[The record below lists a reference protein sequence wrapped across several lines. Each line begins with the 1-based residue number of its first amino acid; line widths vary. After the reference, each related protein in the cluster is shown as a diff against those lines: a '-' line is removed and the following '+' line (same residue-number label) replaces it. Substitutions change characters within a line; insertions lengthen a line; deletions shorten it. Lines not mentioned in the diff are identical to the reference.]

1 MKKPLIIIFLFSVMY
16 GLSIHECRAVYFTI
30 ELNNGNEIKTANYQD
45 TKDSIFFYTSGG
57 SVTIP
62 KNIIKKIA
70 KHEGELGSQKVY
82 YSSEIQEEFD
92 LGDEP
97 DDAPVQEPVPESEQQ
112 KQKLIDDLQ
121 DRINIIE
128 TNIVNLTKNKQTYLN
143 RREQIIKDR
152 EKSERL
158 LEEFKNDNYTSNEYI
173 DARIEREKN
182 KIKDA
187 EMKLLRIDEQ
197 IENTEKNL
205 EIQRRRKERL
215 QSQLSGLQQS

>member
-1 MKKPLIIIFLFSVMY
+1 MKKLLIIFALFAFVYIM
-16 GLSIHECRAVYFTI
+16 SIDECRAVYFTI

-45 TKDSIFFYTSGG
+45 RKDSIFFYTAGG

-97 DDAPVQEPVPESEQQ
+97 AEAPVPEQLPESEQQ
-112 KQKLIDDLQ
+112 KQKLIEDLK

-128 TNIVNLTKNKQTYLN
+128 TNIVNLTKNKQTYIN
-143 RREQIIKDR
+143 RREQVVKDR

-158 LEEFKNDNYTSNEYI
+158 LEEFKNDNYTSNEYLEE
-173 DARIEREKN
+173 RIEREKN

-197 IENTEKNL
+197 IENTENNL
-205 EIQRRRKERL
+205 EIQKRRKERL
-215 QSQLSGLQQS
+215 QNQISEVKQS